1 MVAIQSRR
9 RIDPDPG
16 FVRSFA
22 ERAQDLPGAASP
34 LLRRLRAERLER
46 FMELGVPTR
55 RDEAWRF
62 SDVARHANRPAG
74 PAAPV
79 ELALERILPHLLGG
93 PKARRLVFVNGRL
106 QPQWSHVGGLPEGA
120 QVESLARAAEA
131 RPEAVAAALAG
142 PDGGRSFTAL
152 NAAFSDCGAW
162 VEIGPGVELAD
173 PLQLLFVTVGDVA
186 PGMIHPRVR
195 IRLGDG
201 AALEL
206 IESHVGL
213 GPGPVLTN
221 LVLETELGTGARLT
235 HDRLQTMAAEATS
248 IGRIEARLAAEA
260 RYRQTT
266 VVAGGALVR
275 NESEIRIQGSGVECL
290 LAGVAMPLGREQVDT
305 LVRMHHE
312 APCSHSDQ
320 SFRSIVDERAHSAF
334 AGKILVHPG
343 AQGTNAYQK
352 SDNLLLSEEGEVD
365 TKPELE
371 IYADDVKCS
380 HGATCGDLDPAAL
393 FYLRARGLAPEAAR
407 ALLTWAFA
415 AELVERLAEPTVRQA
430 ARRALAARLPSGAVP
445 LEEAA

>member
-1 MVAIQSRR
+1 MLASQSRR

-16 FVRSFA
+16 YVRSFGEQA
-22 ERAQDLPGAASP
+22 EALPGAANP

-62 SDVARHANRPAG
+62 SDAARQLSRPAG
-74 PAAPV
+74 PAAAVDLP
-79 ELALERILPHLLGG
+79 LERILPHLLGG

-106 QPQWSHVGGLPEGA
+106 QPQWSHVGGLAEGA
-120 QVESLARAAEA
+120 YVESLARAAET
-131 RPEAVAAALAG
+131 RPQAVAAALGG

-152 NAAFSDCGAW
+152 NAAFTDCGAW
-162 VEIGPGVELAD
+162 VEIGPGIELAD
-173 PLQLLFVTVGDVA
+173 PLQLLFVTVGDA
-186 PGMIHPRVR
+186 GPGMIHPRVR
-195 IRLGDG
+195 ISLGDG
-201 AALEL
+201 AALAV

-213 GPGPVLTN
+213 APGPVLTN
-221 LVLETELGTGARLT
+221 LVMETELGVGARLT
-235 HDRLQTMAAEATS
+235 HDRLQTLAAEAALV
-248 IGRIEARLAAEA
+248 GRIEARLGTEA
-260 RYRQTT
+260 QYRQTT

-305 LVRMHHE
+305 VVRMHHE
-312 APCSHSDQ
+312 AGGSHSDQ

-352 SDNLLLSEEGEVD
+352 SDNLLLSEEGGVD

-393 FYLRARGLAPEAAR
+393 FYLRARGLAPETAR
-407 ALLTWAFA
+407 ALLTWGFA
-415 AELVERLAEPTVRQA
+415 AELMDRLAEPSIRQA

>member
-1 MVAIQSRR
+1 VVASQSRR

-16 FVRSFA
+16 FRRSFG
-22 ERAQDLPGAASP
+22 ERAKDLPGAASQE
-34 LLRRLRAERLER
+34 LARLRAERLER

-62 SDVARHANRPAG
+62 CDVARHVSRPAG
-74 PAAPV
+74 PAAAV
-79 ELALERILPHLLGG
+79 ELPLERVLPHLLGG

-106 QPQWSHVGGLPEGA
+106 QPQWSHVGGLPDGGRI
-120 QVESLARAAEA
+120 ESLARAAEA

-142 PDGGRSFTAL
+142 ADGGRSFTAL
-152 NAAFSDCGAW
+152 NAAFADCGAW
-162 VEIGPGVELAD
+162 VELGPGVELAD
-173 PLQLLFVTVGDVA
+173 PVQLLLVTVGDAA
-186 PGMIHPRVR
+186 PGMIQPRIR
-195 IRLGDG
+195 IRLDDG
-201 AALEL
+201 AALDL
-206 IESHVGL
+206 IECHVGL

-221 LVLETELGTGARLT
+221 LVLEAELGAGARLT
-235 HDRLQTMAAEATS
+235 HDRLQHLAEGAALV
-248 IGRIEARLAAEA
+248 GRVEARLGPEA

-290 LAGVAMPLGREQVDT
+290 LAGIAMPRGREQVDT

-312 APCSHSDQ
+312 APGSHSDQ
-320 SFRSIVDERAHSAF
+320 SFRSIVDDRAHSAF

-343 AQGTNAYQK
+343 AQETNAYQK

-380 HGATCGDLDPAAL
+380 HGATCGELDPTAL
-393 FYLRARGLAPEAAR
+393 FYLRARGLAPESAR

-415 AELVERLAEPTVRQA
+415 AELVERLAEPSAREA
-430 ARRALAARLPSGAVP
+430 ARRVLAARLPSGAVP